1 MWIFYFLCKAVKE
14 QLEKKE
20 PTVKALND
28 ILTQLSEMAEENS
41 LSNTEIQIRDAKDK
55 VSDLNDR
62 IAQRSNDLKVNN
74 FCASDKMMKKN
85 IQFQYCL
92 K

>member
-1 MWIFYFLCKAVKE
+1 MWIFYSLCKAAKE

-20 PTVKALND
+20 PTIKTLND

-41 LSNTEIQIRDAKDK
+41 LSNTEIQVRDAKDK
-55 VSDLNDR
+55 VTDLNDR
-62 IAQRSNDLKVNN
+62 ISQRSNDLKVNN
-74 FCASDKMMKKN
+74 EN

>member
-1 MWIFYFLCKAVKE
+1 
-14 QLEKKE
+14 
-20 PTVKALND
+20 
-28 ILTQLSEMAEENS
+28 MAEENS

-62 IAQRSNDLKVNN
+62 ISQRSNDLKVNDYIM
-74 FCASDKMMKKN
+74 SDKMMSKN
-85 IQFQYCL
+85 IYFQYCL